1 MITPVCVIHGGAGT
15 ILRTTISAA
24 QEAAYLSALT
34 QILQAAQKCLLQG
47 GSALDTVELAV
58 SLLEECELFNAGR
71 GSVYTAAGT
80 HEMDAAVMDGRQLA
94 AGAVAGVSTLR
105 NPVKA
110 ARLVMEKSPHVLLAG
125 SGAEAFACK
134 HGAETATPD
143 YFHTDFRYQQWLQAR
158 QQNRIMLDHQARPID
173 EDRKMGTVGAVA
185 LDQHGNLA
193 AATST
198 GGMTNKL
205 AGRIGD
211 TPIPGAGCYADN
223 RTAALSATGTGE
235 AFIRSVAL
243 HDISARMRY
252 LNETLTV
259 AANQV
264 VMHSLPA
271 VQGSGGI
278 IGVSATGEICLSFNS
293 EGMYRGLV
301 RGASAPEV
309 AIYRDN

>member
-58 SLLEECELFNAGR
+58 SLLEDCELFNAGK

>member
-58 SLLEECELFNAGR
+58 SLLEDCELFNAGK

-158 QQNRIMLDHQARPID
+158 QQNRVMLDHQARPID

-211 TPIPGAGCYADN
+211 TPIPGAGCYANN

>member
-1 MITPVCVIHGGAGT
+1 MITPVCIIHGGAGT
-15 ILRTTISAA
+15 ILRTQISAA
-24 QEAAYLSALT
+24 QEAACRSALEAILRAAQQCLSA
-34 QILQAAQKCLLQG
+34 G

-58 SLLEECELFNAGR
+58 SLLEDCELFNAGK

-80 HEMDAAVMDGRQLA
+80 HEMDAAIMDGRQLA
-94 AGAVAGVSTLR
+94 AGAVAGVSRLR
-105 NPVKA
+105 NPVRA

-125 SGAEAFACK
+125 AGAEAFARE
-134 HGAETATPD
+134 HGAEFAEPS

-158 QQNRIMLDHQARPID
+158 QQNAVTLDHQARPID
-173 EDRKMGTVGAVA
+173 ENRKMGTVGAVA

-252 LNETLTV
+252 LNETLT
-259 AANQV
+259 AAASQV

-278 IGVSATGEICLSFNS
+278 IGISATGEVCLCFNS
-293 EGMYRGLV
+293 EGMYRGVV
-301 RGASAPEV
+301 RGDSTPEV

>member
-15 ILRTTISAA
+15 ILRTAISAA

-58 SLLEECELFNAGR
+58 SLLEDCELFNAGK

-125 SGAEAFACK
+125 SGAEAFACQ
-134 HGAETATPD
+134 HGAETAAPD

-211 TPIPGAGCYADN
+211 TPIFGAGCYADN

-252 LNETLTV
+252 LNESLTA